1 MKTAIIY
8 AVVDKWAA
16 GVQANGTG
24 LNLVH
29 YPASGLLSDLG
40 NGRQTELSFQASR
53 SSTLAASNNVKTARE
68 SALAYVG
75 KAKTN
80 LKTYLGERWSTAWAQ
95 AGFANNSIRIPTST
109 AGVLAVARALQTYFT
124 NHGSHQNPTANIT
137 AQGAGVVVTALGNA
151 DTALTNA
158 KFDQR
163 TKRDARDTSY
173 ATMMKNHR
181 ASRMEVESVLPQN
194 DPRWVQFIN
203 AVPADLRSPE
213 AVSVIEARPGLPGHV
228 SLHFLDSLR
237 AERYAI
243 EAAVGPDG
251 VFALVT
257 TVADTVADLE
267 FPPGSAVRLRVKA
280 RNGAGESGFSPAVE
294 VLVPVAVAA

>member
-80 LKTYLGERWSTAWAQ
+80 LKTY
-95 AGFANNSIRIPTST
+95 
-109 AGVLAVARALQTYFT
+109 T
-124 NHGSHQNPTANIT
+124 NYVN
-137 AQGAGVVVTALGNA
+137 
-151 DTALTNA
+151 
-158 KFDQR
+158 
-163 TKRDARDTSY
+163 
-173 ATMMKNHR
+173 
-181 ASRMEVESVLPQN
+181 
-194 DPRWVQFIN
+194 
-203 AVPADLRSPE
+203 
-213 AVSVIEARPGLPGHV
+213 
-228 SLHFLDSLR
+228 
-237 AERYAI
+237 
-243 EAAVGPDG
+243 
-251 VFALVT
+251 
-257 TVADTVADLE
+257 
-267 FPPGSAVRLRVKA
+267 
-280 RNGAGESGFSPAVE
+280 
-294 VLVPVAVAA
+294 